1 MWDLVATQWL
11 QSSPLLWNNLSL
23 LLVAIP
29 LIAAP
34 VAAIMPR
41 QWLGGSLAGSL
52 AWALTLLVTTVCVLL
67 AGIQLWAVL
76 NEGVINYE
84 LGGWAPPWGI
94 AYKIDAVN
102 AFVALMISLIA
113 AVTLPYA
120 LLSVRQEI
128 PAHQNPLF
136 YSAFL
141 LCFAG
146 LLGITQTGDIFNLFV
161 FLEISS
167 LSSYA
172 LISLGKQRQA
182 LTSAYQYLIM
192 GTLGATFF
200 LIGIGLIYAQ
210 TGTLNMADLA
220 ARLPAVAGLKT
231 VHTGL
236 AFIMIGFAL
245 KLALF
250 PLHLWL
256 PNAYT
261 YAPTAVTVFLAATA
275 TKVALYVIVR
285 VLFTVFPD
293 GFVTQTPAGLLFIL
307 SGIAGILSASVY
319 AIYQSDVKRLLAY
332 SSVAQIGYMAIGIGF
347 ATLSGV
353 TASLIHLFNH
363 ALMKGALFMAVG
375 AIIYRTGACRMENIQ
390 GLGRQ
395 MPLTFAAIVI
405 AGLSLIGVPGTAGFV
420 SKWYLVLAALQH
432 QSWLVV
438 AVILA
443 GSLLA
448 VVYVGKIIEA
458 LYLQPANDRTARS
471 TRRGNWH
478 RQRGLVTM
486 NPLVSPC
493 AIARYKSGQ
502 SRKEKPAD
510 SW

>member
-1 MWDLVATQWL
+1 MQGL
-11 QSSPLLWNNLSL
+11 QSSLLLWNNLSL
-23 LLVAIP
+23 LLVAMP

-34 VAAIMPR
+34 IAAILPR
-41 QWLGGSLAGSL
+41 QWFGGTL
-52 AWALTLLVTTVCVLL
+52 AWGLTLLVTIGCALL
-67 AGIQLWAVL
+67 AGLQLWAVL
-76 NEGVINYE
+76 NEGLIHYE

-94 AYKIDAVN
+94 AYRIDAVN
-102 AFVALMISLIA
+102 AFVSLIVALIA
-113 AVTLPYA
+113 AITLPYA

-128 PAHQNPLF
+128 PASQIPLF

-146 LLGITQTGDIFNLFV
+146 LLGIAQTGDIFNLFV

-220 ARLPAVAGLKT
+220 ARLPAVGELKT
-231 VHTGL
+231 IHTGF
-236 AFIMIGFAL
+236 AFILIGFAL

-285 VLFTVFPD
+285 VLFTVFPE
-293 GFVTQTPAGLLFIL
+293 GFVTRTPAGDLFIL
-307 SGIAGILSASVY
+307 SGMAAILSASVY
-319 AIYQSDVKRLLAY
+319 AIYQSDLKRLLAY
-332 SSVAQIGYMAIGIGF
+332 SSVAQIGYMAIGIGL
-347 ATLSGV
+347 ATVSGV
-353 TASLIHLFNH
+353 MASLIHLFNH

-375 AIIYRTGACRMENIQ
+375 AIIYRIGACRMEHIQ

-395 MPLTFAAIVI
+395 MPLTFAAIII

-420 SKWYLVLAALQH
+420 SKWYLVLAALQ
-432 QSWLVV
+432 QQAWLVV
-438 AVILA
+438 AVILI

-448 VVYVGKIIEA
+448 VVYMGKIIEA
-458 LYLQPANDRTARS
+458 LYFQPASGSNS
-471 TRRGNWH
+471 TVKEAPLLLLLPTWALVAANIYF
-478 RQRGLVTM
+478 GLDTDLTVG
-486 NPLVSPC
+486 
-493 AIARYKSGQ
+493 IAQHAAQQLGVA
-502 SRKEKPAD
+502 KP
-510 SW
+510 